1 MIKYRLYGKLNVRHI
16 KQCFDAI
23 CLSTYTT
30 LKLCENVVFD
40 VNIVDTKEIKKI
52 NKKYRKMDKATDVI
66 SFANR
71 DEQTLFVP
79 LLGEIYICLDVAKAQ
94 AKEYKHS
101 LQREL
106 IFLFTHGLLHL
117 LGYDHMS
124 KKEEKI
130 MMSLSNKIISKAQI
144 NPKYI
149 IK

>member
-1 MIKYRLYGKLNVRHI
+1 MIRYRLYGKLSVVGAKNA
-16 KQCFDAI
+16 FNAI
-23 CLSTYTT
+23 CESTFNQ

-40 VNIVDTKEIKKI
+40 VNVVTNAQIKNINNKYRGI
-52 NKKYRKMDKATDVI
+52 NKITDVI

-71 DEQTLFVP
+71 DDSKVLVP
-79 LLGEIYICLDVAKAQ
+79 LLGEIFICLPQARKQ

-101 LQREL
+101 LQHEL

-117 LGYDHMS
+117 LGFDHKTPKQEKEMMALS
-124 KKEEKI
+124 K
-130 MMSLSNKIISKAQI
+130 KIISKAQI

>member
-1 MIKYRLYGKLNVRHI
+1 MIKYRLYGKLNVNHI

-23 CLSTYTT
+23 CLSTYKT

-40 VNIVDTKEIKKI
+40 VNIVDTKQIRKI
-52 NKKYRKMDKATDVI
+52 NKKYRKIDKATDVI

-71 DEQTLFVP
+71 DEQTIFVP

-117 LGYDHMS
+117 LGYDHMT

-130 MMSLSNKIISKAQI
+130 MMALSNKIISKAQI